1 MTNSAAMRV
10 SIAGSVFGMHATDV
24 TPPAT
29 AAAVPVAIV
38 SSSSRPGSRRW
49 TCMSIRPGETIS
61 PVQSRVRSA
70 RARLRA
76 DAEDRAVGEP
86 QVGDG
91 VEVLRRVDDPAVAKE
106 KGAHE
111 GGYSESRDRRR

>member
-1 MTNSAAMRV
+1 MTNSAWAWL
-10 SIAGSVFGMHATDV
+10 SIGGSVFGMHATDV

-49 TCMSIRPGETIS
+49 TCMSIQPGVDDQAGRVDG
-61 PVQSRVRSA
+61 PVGGA
-70 RARLRA
+70 AGLRA
-76 DAEDRAVGEP
+76 DAEDAIVLDP

-91 VEVLRRVDDPAVAKE
+91 VEVLRRIDDAAVRDAK
-106 KGAHE
+106 
-111 GGYSESRDRRR
+111 GGHGGDCTG